1 MSVIEIVILVLAIIM
16 SLVGVLGT
24 ILPILPG
31 MLLCAIPMVTLY
43 FLYPGTIS
51 LGTLLTMLCI
61 FVLLSVLD
69 YLAPVFLT
77 KWLGGSRK
85 AMWGVT
91 CGILVGLFFT
101 PWGLV
106 AGPLVGG
113 FLGEYWS
120 SRSVQHS
127 VKVAAASF
135 LSFLLTT
142 GLNLIAALVMTYIT
156 FHAICVVVLDNL

>member
-1 MSVIEIVILVLAIIM
+1 MSVFEIIILVLAILM

-43 FLYPGTIS
+43 FLYPGAIS

-61 FVLLSVLD
+61 FIALSVLD
-69 YLAPVFLT
+69 YLAPIFLT
-77 KWLGGSRK
+77 KWLGGSKK

-91 CGILVGLFFT
+91 CGILVGLFFM
-101 PWGLV
+101 PWGLIV
-106 AGPLVGG
+106 GPLIGG

-127 VKVAAASF
+127 VKVAASSF
-135 LSFLLTT
+135 LSFMLTT
-142 GLNLIAALVMTYIT
+142 GLNFITALVMTYIT
-156 FHAICVVVLDNL
+156 FHAICGIVLDKF